1 MLYPYQ
7 QVLTNGDKVD
17 ASVGH
22 VARVRHL
29 DVDGPLLRNL
39 ATAAEVTPQGIFTTR
54 RRRHY
59 QGSGDT
65 DIEGWKF
72 PLL

>member
-1 MLYPYQ
+1 ML
-7 QVLTNGDKVD
+7 LSIVD

-72 PLL
+72 SSI

>member
-1 MLYPYQ
+1 MFHQ
-7 QVLTNGDKVD
+7 LTDGDKVD

-29 DVDGPLLRNL
+29 DVDGPNL

-65 DIEGWKF
+65 LTLKAGSF
-72 PLL
+72 P